1 MEENIEETSLNEL
14 IGSHV
19 CQPKK
24 KKLNLFRWDPLGKGQ
39 VTNDQRQRNI

>member
-1 MEENIEETSLNEL
+1 MEENIEETSLNQL
-14 IGSHV
+14 IV
-19 CQPKK
+19 ACMLAKK

>member
-1 MEENIEETSLNEL
+1 MEENIGETSLNQL

-19 CQPKK
+19 CQPK

-39 VTNDQRQRNI
+39 VTNDQRQINI